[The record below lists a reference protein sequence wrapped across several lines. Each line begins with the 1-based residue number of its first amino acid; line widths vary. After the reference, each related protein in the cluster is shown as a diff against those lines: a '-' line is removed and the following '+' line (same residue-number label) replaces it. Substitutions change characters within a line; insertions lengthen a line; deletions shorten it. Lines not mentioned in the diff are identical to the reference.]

1 MTEQQKVTVNV
12 LRALWSNW
20 ALSFGALALVLVFSL
35 IVPKIWL
42 PLIVLFEAYLLMWYV
57 KAQSFSDRPSCLL
70 MVRTAMQ
77 VLFWSAVIMAFINL
91 LAVDWLFGNR
101 IDMSASNKEI
111 PFISS
116 LVLFPVSLFV
126 VAWNLLRV
134 GRSHWCRMCRAANC
148 FFPGDS
154 FVATLY
160 DRETRY
166 QLTTML
172 MLTAVLVAVE
182 WWYYFT
188 YYINVN
194 LNTPD
199 KFFFNYMPMALYVL
213 SLFFI
218 YARYFNLYAIYG
230 TVGELEGVGQAA
242 SMVRILVISGDE
254 MLLGERPDGRWD
266 TPVTIPVA
274 RDSVFDSAQARDAF
288 EARRGVNDFS
298 VRYVYTSN
306 GLGPGTRFIHYAV
319 FIPADSRPELSERE
333 KWMTLDEISRLMRT
347 ARLSVDLMG
356 ELSRIHTITMAWK
369 TYDREGRRL
378 YPIKHYVPTFRLR
391 DFKDW
396 NVDYN
401 DMSWYQVAANN
412 EDRPFFRVRRLW
424 HRLTRHLN
432 R

>member
-1 MTEQQKVTVNV
+1 MTNQQKVTVNV
-12 LRALWSNW
+12 LRTLWSNW
-20 ALSFGALALVLVFSL
+20 ALSFGAVTLVLVFSL
-35 IVPKIWL
+35 FVSKIWL
-42 PLIVLFEAYLLMWYV
+42 PLIVFFEAYVLMWYV
-57 KAQSFSDRPSCLL
+57 KTKSVSGRPSCLL
-70 MVRTAMQ
+70 LVRAAMQ

-91 LAVDWLFGNR
+91 LSVDWLFGSM
-101 IDMSASNKEI
+101 DLSASNKEI
-111 PFISS
+111 PYISS
-116 LVLFPVSLFV
+116 LVIFPVTIS
-126 VAWNLLRV
+126 VALWNLIRV
-134 GRSHWCRMCRAANC
+134 GRCRWCRMCRASNG

-166 QLTTML
+166 QLTML
-172 MLTAVLVAVE
+172 LMMTVAVSAVQ

-194 LNTPD
+194 LNSPD
-199 KFFFNYMPMALYVL
+199 RFFFHFMPMAVYVL
-213 SLFFI
+213 SLCFV
-218 YARYFNLYAIYG
+218 YARYLNLYAVYG
-230 TVGELEGVGQAA
+230 AVGELDGVRSSA
-242 SMVRILVISGDE
+242 SSEVRVLVISGDE
-254 MLLGERPDGRWD
+254 MLLRERQDGRWD
-266 TPVTIPVA
+266 TPVAIPVA
-274 RDSVFDSAQARDAF
+274 NDAVFCLDQVRAEVEEREGVKDFDIRYIYTSSGYEPGSRHMHYAAFVSA
-288 EARRGVNDFS
+288 EARPALA
-298 VRYVYTSN
+298 SN
-306 GLGPGTRFIHYAV
+306 
-319 FIPADSRPELSERE
+319 E

-356 ELSRIHTITMAWK
+356 EISRIHTITMAWK

-396 NVDYN
+396 DVDYN
-401 DMSWYQVAANN
+401 DTSWYQVAANN